1 MSLEPYRRSRLVA
14 LNPRTTVFDA
24 ARAFEYNNIGAVV
37 VVDSGSVAG
46 IVTDRDLALRV
57 LARGLDPKTTPL
69 REVMSSPV
77 AVLSPTDSQNDAL
90 QLMQERNIRRV
101 PLVEGDR
108 LAGIVT
114 LDDLLLDEAA
124 PPDQVAAIVLS
135 QIGEGGPAP
144 PLRSPAMQRRIAR
157 AEATYRRLLNE
168 VRAETGVGSAEEADT
183 VLEIVLTSL
192 VRRLTPGEAKDLI
205 SQLPSLL
212 HPMLLALPPGPDMS
226 ISRESIEAELAR
238 DLGVEPAHAAQL
250 LKAAGATI
258 TRNISEGQM
267 DDVRRQLQRD
277 LREVFSVPTPSAR
290 SASAE

>member
-1 MSLEPYRRSRLVA
+1 
-14 LNPRTTVFDA
+14 
-24 ARAFEYNNIGAVV
+24 
-37 VVDSGSVAG
+37 
-46 IVTDRDLALRV
+46 
-57 LARGLDPKTTPL
+57 
-69 REVMSSPV
+69 
-77 AVLSPTDSQNDAL
+77 
-90 QLMQERNIRRV
+90 
-101 PLVEGDR
+101 
-108 LAGIVT
+108 
-114 LDDLLLDEAA
+114 
-124 PPDQVAAIVLS
+124 
-135 QIGEGGPAP
+135 
-144 PLRSPAMQRRIAR
+144 MQRRIAR

-183 VLEIVLTSL
+183 VLEIVLSSL

-277 LREVFSVPTPSAR
+277 LREVFSAPAPSAR